1 MWLLT
6 IFCMNA
12 RHQAARI
19 KTHIGELNKMV
30 KSEQGSAET
39 P

>member
-1 MWLLT
+1 MWLFT
-6 IFCMNA
+6 IFFGT
-12 RHQAARI
+12 RHQAARNI
-19 KTHIGELNKMV
+19 THIGELNKMV